1 MAKDKENDGYEFEI
15 YGKSA
20 DKPIRTIR
28 IPRSAQQCQKVSI
41 SLTSLMVITAIVPF
55 IIVTCMHIAYAL
67 TCTSQYTTPVA
78 VGMILL
84 NVLCIL
90 PYISW
95 IAFVGLFVWL
105 VLCFIR
111 RSQHPE
117 CVAQMQVQ
125 RNSVFRRSGGRSA
138 AAETTSV
145 QAGGGDAAAA
155 GGGTGSLGSLGSPVS
170 APPTRLDSISNLS
183 SLLDDSSNLDLASEA
198 STALQEDAG
207 TTSSFDS
214 AFSESSLNDFAPKW
228 RSPI

>member
-125 RNSVFRRSGGRSA
+125 RNSVFRRSGGRS
-138 AAETTSV
+138 
-145 QAGGGDAAAA
+145 
-155 GGGTGSLGSLGSPVS
+155 PR
-170 APPTRLDSISNLS
+170 APDP
-183 SLLDDSSNLDLASEA
+183 
-198 STALQEDAG
+198 
-207 TTSSFDS
+207 
-214 AFSESSLNDFAPKW
+214 
-228 RSPI
+228 